1 MCRHSTNLGGN
12 SKGDP
17 PVPIPNTVVKPLYAD
32 GTWTDTSRE
41 SKKPPDTKYSS
52 IAQSVEHSA
61 VNRSVVGSSPTGGV
75 KRSTSE
81 SLSIFLCPRT
91 GAFRYLPHTLAPT
104 YPYSRKNVDISHQS
118 AYTKPAPE
126 QSPQR
131 YYPCLQQIDRW
142 YQKASKIEHSM
153 RK

>member
-81 SLSIFLCPRT
+81 SLSIFLCPPT
-91 GAFRYLPHTLAPT
+91 ATAFRFLSLTLAPHIRT
-104 YPYSRKNVDISHQS
+104 HGRTSIHPQQS

-126 QSPQR
+126 QSPNGILR
-131 YYPCLQQIDRW
+131 AYRKSIDGSP
-142 YQKASKIEHSM
+142 KGIEN
-153 RK
+153 

>member
-81 SLSIFLCPRT
+81 NLSIFLCLRT

-104 YPYSRKNVDISHQS
+104 YPYSRKNVDIS
-118 AYTKPAPE
+118 APICLF
-126 QSPQR
+126 QTCTRAVPQR
-131 YYPCLQQIDRW
+131 YYPCLPQMDRW
-142 YQKASKIEHSM
+142 LSKRH
-153 RK
+153 RKSNIQ